1 MNSTVFYRNDH
12 SKDYWFKSYNNFKIN
27 TFKIL
32 QFRPSA
38 LFFNLLHFST
48 AQNTCHCDMVKSTSN
63 KPIYC
68 LPCHT
73 IARILQNV
81 LLICIMN
88 ALCFLFSV
96 DRVVHLQFLQSM
108 ILNQENKVTVYP
120 SIVTFSGLPN
130 SGSSIALQKI
140 LGTPVETETSAII
153 GFSHHSIIAT
163 GYKQP
168 SKIYCAEVDNT
179 TSNLYCFQSGLQNSL
194 FHQQESPVFNDVLE
208 QNMLTFND
216 PALSD
221 HILEVYETCKD
232 LCTTVNE
239 AVQEKQSRLHALK
252 KKLPGGVATIN
263 VWDLAINR
271 AIHTFLEI
279 FSGQFH
285 RHHMWLFLSLDR
297 DADKLHEPP
306 ESDVFSGALRD
317 SKAKIWRSRLHCL
330 LRSSKLSDSVTP
342 RNRKMCTLF
351 AIHTSSQ
358 DAGKEKIK
366 ILQSECENAAH
377 QFEVS
382 DLIDFNVIPVDLN
395 ESDSKKLLMEKFTEL
410 LQQLECHEIPLS
422 WVFLCGSFK
431 YHKSIFI
438 TRNELQKKAEECGI
452 DNKSLRDL
460 CIFFTSFGSIIDI
473 SIIDPRSEIIVIKP
487 YQFLAQL
494 NKLLNLGS
502 KVGFSIADQ
511 YGLITE
517 EEATSS
523 NVFGDSGKV
532 FMSIL
537 DSVGLVAKVSKN
549 RIPSKYNIPDTN
561 GPLFYKPFIRTT
573 SQTTKCLEN
582 SIYLVNG
589 VDAPPMIME
598 VEFTNQLL
606 NLLSHSL
613 FLPSCDMNVT
623 VVQVVPPDIVGD
635 PINIRVTYQG
645 DIVEFNVS
653 PCGQP
658 NTANMDKVCNAIV
671 EASYN
676 IAKRRLA
683 RNAGNVKYHFAVTCA
698 RDKYPTVAFNIHHR
712 QHILPNKKLC
722 EECCK
727 KKVHVDVHLQSWNR
741 ALTKVR

>member
-1 MNSTVFYRNDH
+1 M
-12 SKDYWFKSYNNFKIN
+12 
-27 TFKIL
+27 
-32 QFRPSA
+32 
-38 LFFNLLHFST
+38 
-48 AQNTCHCDMVKSTSN
+48 
-63 KPIYC
+63 YC
-68 LPCHT
+68 LPYHT
-73 IARILQNV
+73 IARVLQII
-81 LLICIMN
+81 LLICIIH
-88 ALCFLFSV
+88 ALCLPFSV
-96 DRVVHLQFLQSM
+96 DRVVHPQFLQSM

-140 LGTPVETETSAII
+140 LGTPETSAII

-168 SKIYCAEVDNT
+168 SKIYCAEVNNT
-179 TSNLYCFQSGLQNSL
+179 NSNLYCFQSGLQNSL
-194 FHQQESPVFNDVLE
+194 FHQQESPVFNDLLE
-208 QNMLTFND
+208 QNMSTFKD
-216 PALSD
+216 PALSH
-221 HILEVYETCKD
+221 HISEVYETCKH
-232 LCTTVNE
+232 LYTTVNQ
-239 AVQEKQSRLHALK
+239 AVQEKQSRLHVLK

-271 AIHTFLEI
+271 AIHTFLEM
-279 FSGQFH
+279 FSGRFH

-306 ESDVFSGALRD
+306 ESNVFPGALRD
-317 SKAKIWRSRLHCL
+317 SKVKIWRSRLHCL
-330 LRSSKLSDSVTP
+330 LRSSKLSDSLTP

-358 DAGKEKIK
+358 DAVKEKIET
-366 ILQSECENAAH
+366 LQSECENAAH

-382 DLIDFNVIPVDLN
+382 DLIDFNVIPVDLSN
-395 ESDSKKLLMEKFTEL
+395 ESDSKRLLMEKFTEL

-431 YHKSIFI
+431 YHTSIFM

-452 DNKSLRDL
+452 NKKSLKDF
-460 CIFFTSFGSIIDI
+460 CVFFTSFGSIIDI

-502 KVGFSIADQ
+502 KVSIADQ

-517 EEATSS
+517 EAATS
-523 NVFGDSGKV
+523 NGVFGSSGKV
-532 FMSIL
+532 FMGIL

-549 RIPSKYNIPDTN
+549 RIPPKYNIPNTN

-573 SQTTKCLEN
+573 LQTMKCSEK

-598 VEFTNQLL
+598 VEFTNELL
-606 NLLSHSL
+606 NLLSRSL

-635 PINIRVTYQG
+635 PINIQVTYQG
-645 DIVEFNVS
+645 DIVELNVS

-658 NTANMDKVCNAIV
+658 NTADMDKVCDATV
-671 EASYN
+671 KASHN

-712 QHILPNKKLC
+712 QHILPNEKLC
-722 EECCK
+722 EECCEK
-727 KKVHVDVHLQSWNR
+727 KVDVHLQSWNR